1 MLASIYNFIVD
12 ILFPLRCISCKKSG
26 YYICDGCIPTPHRR
40 EIESLENID
49 ACFDYRDPI
58 IKKMIW
64 DLKYYNKRSA
74 GAVLGRHL
82 YEYIQ
87 EEISELRTLHNGEP
101 FIVIP
106 VPLSRERRRERGYN
120 QAEHIARGFV
130 NANPNIFILN
140 TDIVV
145 KQINTGPQARIN
157 NKKRRLKNIKGAF
170 KLKDGANVKNKII
183 FVIDDVT
190 TTGGTLSEMMKVL
203 KKAGAR
209 EIRGLAVAH

>member
-1 MLASIYNFIVD
+1 MLTSIYNIIVD
-12 ILFPLRCISCKKSG
+12 ILFPLRCISCKKNGS
-26 YYICDGCIPTPHRR
+26 YICDDCIPPPNRR

-49 ACFDYRDPI
+49 ACFDYRNPI

-82 YEYIQ
+82 YEYVQ
-87 EEISELRTLHNGEP
+87 EEISDLHILHRGEP

-106 VPLSRERRRERGYN
+106 VPLSRERHRERGYN
-120 QAEHIARGFV
+120 QAEYIARGFV
-130 NANPNIFILN
+130 NANPNIFVLN

-183 FVIDDVT
+183 FVVDDVT
-190 TTGGTLSEMMKVL
+190 TTGGTLSEIIHIL